1 MTLFEKGK
9 GDIRAAIPAA
19 SGALVEALVLL
30 FCRSNKPA
38 GEEVAWSASPSS
50 GVGCDMLADDTS
62 CRAIMLI
69 QLAVK
74 KPSDEEGQRQLLVG
88 SHFVD
93 ALLQNAC

>member
-9 GDIRAAIPAA
+9 GDSRAAIPAA

-69 QLAVK
+69 QLTFE
-74 KPSDEEGQRQLLVG
+74 KPSDEEGSASCLQ
-88 SHFVD
+88 
-93 ALLQNAC
+93 ALNFWMLG